1 MIDQNELPL
10 KDNDSTELTDENLGD
25 INMWIYIKDRFNI
38 SNEAWH
44 ELATKTKQ
52 MPNNYKTEKKLK
64 DFNAKW
70 DLQPTPGQAKGVQL
84 GFKECLEEQLIRLQ
98 GKGVFN
104 MNTKIKVKISGDGMN
119 IGKRLKIVNV
129 TYIILN
135 ERNIAVSEKGNYILA
150 TIKTTVSYDN
160 LKASIADLKD
170 EMLNLKEM
178 CG

>member
-25 INMWIYIKDRFNI
+25 INMWIYIKGRFNI

-52 MPNNYKTEKKLK
+52 MPNNYKKEKKLK

-70 DLQPTPGQAKGVQL
+70 DLQPSPGQAKGVQL
-84 GFKECLEEQLIRLQ
+84 GFKECLEEQVIRLQ

-104 MNTKIKVKISGDGMN
+104 MNTKTKVKLVGM
-119 IGKRLKIVNV
+119 GL
-129 TYIILN
+129 TL
-135 ERNIAVSEKGNYILA
+135 AKGSKL
-150 TIKTTVSYDN
+150 
-160 LKASIADLKD
+160 L
-170 EMLNLKEM
+170 M
-178 CG
+178 

>member
-1 MIDQNELPL
+1 
-10 KDNDSTELTDENLGD
+10 
-25 INMWIYIKDRFNI
+25 MWIYIKDRFNI

-84 GFKECLEEQLIRLQ
+84 GFKECLEEQVIRLQ

-104 MNTKIKVKISGDGMN
+104 MNTKTKLKLVGM
-119 IGKRLKIVNV
+119 GL
-129 TYIILN
+129 TL
-135 ERNIAVSEKGNYILA
+135 AKGSKL
-150 TIKTTVSYDN
+150 
-160 LKASIADLKD
+160 L
-170 EMLNLKEM
+170 M
-178 CG
+178 